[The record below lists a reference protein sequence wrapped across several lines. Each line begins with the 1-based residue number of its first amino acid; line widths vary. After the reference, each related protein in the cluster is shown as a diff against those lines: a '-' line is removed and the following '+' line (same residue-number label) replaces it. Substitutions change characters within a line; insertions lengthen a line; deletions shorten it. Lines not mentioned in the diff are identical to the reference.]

1 MADYD
6 FKTAAAKLLAQHSL
20 TAEKPVPKPLVNQK
34 DPVVPPPG
42 IRPIHKV
49 QPELQQNRPE
59 TEQEPVVEPI
69 WDDPV
74 EKATT
79 DFSYTDKPKLSQ
91 NKLKVF
97 VMVGLIVFFSAI
109 MVFLVPPTRL
119 GILGNILLGVLAGGG
134 FGYIINR
141 EL

>member
-20 TAEKPVPKPLVNQK
+20 TAEKPIQKTLVNQK
-34 DPVVPPPG
+34 EPVVPPPA
-42 IRPIHKV
+42 IRPVHKV
-49 QPELQQNRPE
+49 QPEIQQQRLE
-59 TEQEPVVEPI
+59 TVQEHVVEPI

-74 EKATT
+74 EKATA
-79 DFSYTDKPKLSQ
+79 DFSYTAKPKLSQ
-91 NKLKVF
+91 NKLRIL

-109 MVFLVPPTRL
+109 MVFFVPPTRF
-119 GILGNILLGVLAGGG
+119 GIVGNILLGVLAGGG